1 MTPTNV
7 FVRTMSCASLI
18 LVLVAS
24 SPVVGAAQVI
34 KLDRPTAS
42 LPDAFSFVRGMR
54 EMPDGRL
61 LVADYVEQRLVAV
74 DLATGETRDVATEGP
89 GPTEIRLPFGL
100 NPGRADST
108 FAIDYG
114 NNRLLVLAPD
124 GRPVRTMVVEQPGRM
139 FLRGYDATGAFV
151 YAIPGW
157 SEGPNALPNDSVRV
171 VRWRPPSDEITT
183 AVVIQGNRFRV
194 DRSPSM
200 EPRIPIIGFASQDAW
215 VLSSEGEIVVVRATP
230 YRIDHVGADGRLR
243 IGPVQQVTTRP
254 VTMADKRR
262 FVTEFGASAPQS
274 GRGPGGQMGR
284 PPLPTAREI
293 ERGIEITEWAENH
306 PPFDAGGVH
315 AAPNGRVWVRRS
327 SDPRVPALYDVFD
340 RAGVRVQQVELPLG
354 RSVRLVTARGVY
366 AVAESEDG
374 VQSIERYRLP

>member
-1 MTPTNV
+1 MPPTRLLALALLTV
-7 FVRTMSCASLI
+7 AGSAS
-18 LVLVAS
+18 
-24 SPVVGAAQVI
+24 AQVI
-34 KLDRPTAS
+34 RLDRPTAS

-54 EMPDGRL
+54 ELRDGRL
-61 LVADYVEQRLVAV
+61 LVADYTEQRIAV
-74 DLATGETRDVATEGP
+74 VNLATGESRDLVTEGP
-89 GPTEIRLPFGL
+89 GPAEIRLPYGL
-100 NPGRADST
+100 SPAKADST

-124 GRPVRTMVVEQPGRM
+124 GRPVRTMVLEQPGRL
-139 FLRGYDATGAFV
+139 FLKGYDASGAFV

-171 VRWRPPSDEITT
+171 VRWRPSSDDVTT
-183 AVVIQGNRFRV
+183 AVIIQGNRFRV
-194 DRSPSM
+194 DRSPAR
-200 EPRIPIIGFASQDAW
+200 EPRIPLIGFASQDAW
-215 VLSSEGEIVVVRATP
+215 VISSDGEIVVVRATP
-230 YRIDHVGADGRLR
+230 YRVDHIGADGRVR
-243 IGPVQQVTTRP
+243 QGPAQPVTTRP

-262 FVTEFGASAPQS
+262 YVTEFGASAPQS

-293 ERGIEITEWAENH
+293 ARWMETTEWAENH

-315 AAPNGRVWVRRS
+315 AAPDGRTWVRRS
-327 SDPRVPALYDVFD
+327 SDPAVPPTYDVFD
-340 RAGVRVQQVELPLG
+340 RNGVRVQQVELPLR

>member
-1 MTPTNV
+1 MPPTRLIAFAI
-7 FVRTMSCASLI
+7 FVAAATAD
-18 LVLVAS
+18 
-24 SPVVGAAQVI
+24 AQVI

-42 LPDAFSFVRGMR
+42 LAEAFSFVRGMR
-54 EMPDGRL
+54 ELRDGRL
-61 LVADYVEQRLVAV
+61 LVADYVEQRIVAV
-74 DLATGETRDVATEGP
+74 NLETGETRDVATEGP

-100 NPGRADST
+100 NPGRADSI

-114 NNRLLVLAPD
+114 NNRLLVLDPA
-124 GRPVRTMVVEQPGRM
+124 GRPVRTMVLEQPGRL

-171 VRWRPPSDEITT
+171 VRWRPPSDEVTT

-194 DRSPSM
+194 DRSPAM

-215 VLSSEGEIVVVRATP
+215 VLSSDGEIAVVRATP

-243 IGPVQQVTTRP
+243 TGPAQPVTTRP
-254 VTMADKRR
+254 VTIADKRR

-293 ERGIEITEWAENH
+293 ARGIEITEWAESH

-327 SDPRVPALYDVFD
+327 SDPSVPALYDVFD
-340 RAGVRVQQVELPLG
+340 RTGARVQQVELPLG

-366 AVAESEDG
+366 AVVESEDG
-374 VQSIERYRLP
+374 MQSIERYRLP